1 MCNYVLYSQLQI
13 LQAYIPGFSA
23 TDDELDAPWQSI
35 DPPTID
41 PKSHHVRSPFIVHS
55 PNSEQ
60 ADRHGLQEG
69 ELLSKYAEDATALKH
84 LQAQLQH
91 EVDAQSLPGTP
102 KTKIG
107 ITHFQNWGGTQDSL
121 LLLAKPVEK
130 EQVIALVKAAAKLG
144 VKVSIPS
151 KVKSYA
157 NIQLYMRMQRL

>member
-1 MCNYVLYSQLQI
+1 MTDETANEPDSPL
-13 LQAYIPGFSA
+13 PGP
-23 TDDELDAPWQSI
+23 DDI
-35 DPPTID
+35 DPPTVD

-60 ADRHGLQEG
+60 ADRDGLQEG
-69 ELLSKYAEDATALKH
+69 ELLSKYAEDAAALKI

-91 EVDAQSLPGTP
+91 EVDAQSPPGTP
-102 KTKIG
+102 QTKIG

-144 VKVSIPS
+144 VKVSYYIPS
-151 KVKSYA
+151 HMH
-157 NIQLYMRMQRL
+157 I